1 MERRQISNSCLLF
14 NKLGINNL
22 LPFLLMNLIQFKDE
36 LAGRLIVTF
45 KLDTET
51 NAKLNQIATEVG
63 ISKSAVIRTLI
74 KYGIQTLNKQYKQ
87 INTSKQCKN

>member
-1 MERRQISNSCLLF
+1 
-14 NKLGINNL
+14 
-22 LPFLLMNLIQFKDE
+22 MNLIQFKDE
-36 LAGRLIVTF
+36 QAGSLLVTF

-87 INTSKQCKN
+87 SNTTKSCKN